1 MSWPEEEWKGYYDAR
16 LMRRLMGYLRPHL
29 GSAVLTLLVL
39 MIGTL
44 VQLAG
49 PYLTKVAIDTYI
61 AQGDRHGLLR
71 VALLY
76 LLILALGFLFQ
87 FCRVF
92 FLQWTGQKVML
103 DIRGQIFRHLLRM
116 STSFFDRRPTGQMV
130 SRLIHDVEV
139 INDLF
144 TQGVIVI
151 FGDLFTLI
159 GIAAVLFW
167 MDWRL
172 AATVL
177 SLAPL
182 VALETLL
189 YRKKA
194 REAYRKLRV
203 AMARLNTF
211 LVENLSGMTTVQVF
225 GRDEENFR
233 RFIELNR
240 RTRDQHLRSIHYSAL
255 FFPCVEVLAA
265 GAMGIIIWYGGGR
278 VIQEALLPGVLVA
291 FLQYLRRFFQPV
303 RDLAE
308 KYNILQAAMAAGE
321 RIFQFLDTPPEIA
334 DPVVPRTP
342 SLRRGSI
349 RFEDVWFSYDG
360 DQWVLPA
367 AWTWRSRRERS
378 WPLWA

>member
-1 MSWPEEEWKGYYDAR
+1 
-16 LMRRLMGYLRPHL
+16 
-29 GSAVLTLLVL
+29 